1 MVEELQLHNLT
12 HSNTNILLYCNEW
25 VWNYSYSEDGSE
37 IQDALLEIVGK
48 RTVPQVFIKGKH
60 LGGSDGNWLLS
71 LLIFVDCP
79 IIAYTLEMWEI
90 LSVPVIF
97 LIADLGICEGKW

>member
-1 MVEELQLHNLT
+1 MVEELQLHNLI
-12 HSNTNILLYCNEW
+12 HSTMDILFYCNEW

-60 LGGSDGNWLLS
+60 LGGSDGNRLLFLS
-71 LLIFVDCP
+71 SFLLIVQ
-79 IIAYTLEMWEI
+79 
-90 LSVPVIF
+90 
-97 LIADLGICEGKW
+97 